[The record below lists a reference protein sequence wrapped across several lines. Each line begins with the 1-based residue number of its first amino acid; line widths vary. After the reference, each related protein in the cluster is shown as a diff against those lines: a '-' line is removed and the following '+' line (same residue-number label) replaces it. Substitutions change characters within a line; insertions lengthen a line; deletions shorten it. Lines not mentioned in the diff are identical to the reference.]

1 MRWGDIFL
9 GELTDGAA
17 DHLVVVGQLEDHIPW
32 SGGSGSTGYESR
44 GGSGR
49 ESTFQD
55 TTCRADNYSE
65 VLRAMADMDARARY
79 RRALVDLLD
88 DYGVEAESRYVAA
101 GGPVD
106 SIHYLD
112 AGETGDNRSPVL
124 CLHGNGTPASDWV
137 PLLPMLADRRV
148 IVPERPGHG
157 LTPPTTY
164 DPGTFAA
171 VNRSLLVELL
181 DSLGVDAVTVVGN
194 SFGGYHA
201 LSLAANVPE
210 RVERLVLAGAPAGV
224 DPRPPM
230 VVRLFGVPG
239 LNRLWYRLSLPG
251 DTGAART
258 IYRRL
263 NVADASGLSTSFLE
277 AYLASTSVPGRRR
290 TLLSQFEDVVGLR
303 GFSDSFLLGSRLES
317 VTVPTRLV
325 WGDTD
330 FFGDQSLG
338 RRIADPLPDAEFVGI
353 EDAGHMPWLE
363 PGDAGRRAIVEFI

>member
-1 MRWGDIFL
+1 
-9 GELTDGAA
+9 
-17 DHLVVVGQLEDHIPW
+17 
-32 SGGSGSTGYESR
+32 
-44 GGSGR
+44 
-49 ESTFQD
+49 
-55 TTCRADNYSE
+55 
-65 VLRAMADMDARARY
+65 MDARARY
-79 RRALVDLLD
+79 RRALVGLLD
-88 DYGVEAESRYVAA
+88 DHGVEAKSRFVAV

-112 AGETGDNRSPVL
+112 TGEAGNDRAPVL

-137 PLLPMLADRRV
+137 PLLPKFTDRRV
-148 IVPERPGHG
+148 LVPERPGHG
-157 LTPPTTY
+157 LTPPSTY

-171 VNRSLLVELL
+171 VNRSLLVDLL
-181 DSLGVDAVTVVGN
+181 DSLAVDAVTVVGN

-201 LSLAANVPE
+201 LSLAAHVPD

-251 DTGAART
+251 DIAAART
-258 IYRRL
+258 VYRRL

-277 AYLASTSVPGRRR
+277 AYLAATSVPGRRR

-303 GFSDSFLLGSRLES
+303 GFSDSFLLGSRLDS
-317 VTVPTRLV
+317 VTPPTRLV
-325 WGDTD
+325 WGDAD
-330 FFGDQSLG
+330 FFGDQALG
-338 RRIADPLPDAEFVGI
+338 RRVAATLPDAEFVGV

-363 PGDAGRRAIVEFI
+363 PDDTGRRAIVEFV